1 MSRGPRRLIQVGLG
15 AWGRDWHAN
24 VLSRST
30 EVELVGFVD
39 ADTDALASA
48 QELLSLP
55 PERCFGT
62 LAEAAAATHADAV
75 VVPAALPAHV
85 PVALEA
91 LDAGLD
97 VLLEKPFAPSVA
109 DALGVVARAAD
120 RGRVLMVSQNYRF
133 FPAVRAAA
141 ALVRDGALGPVDSVH
156 VDFRRDAH
164 ATEPPGHRHFTIAQ
178 PLLLDMSIHHFD
190 LMRLILGQEAREVVC
205 RAWNAPWSRFVE
217 PAAGA
222 ATIVFDG
229 GTVVSYR
236 GSWVSSGPATP
247 WSGEW
252 RIDCRDG
259 EIAFA
264 SRGDAEAVIDRLTV
278 RERGGEARP
287 MTLPEIGPTGRAGV
301 LAAFLE
307 AVRTRAVPETDGR
320 ANLGT
325 MALTHAAIA
334 SATTGE
340 PQLVSVPDAA

>member
-1 MSRGPRRLIQVGLG
+1 MRVFLGITGGSGAPYAARL
-15 AWGRDWHAN
+15 
-24 VLSRST
+24 
-30 EVELVGFVD
+30 
-39 ADTDALASA
+39 
-48 QELLSLP
+48 
-55 PERCFGT
+55 
-62 LAEAAAATHADAV
+62 
-75 VVPAALPAHV
+75 
-85 PVALEA
+85 LEA
-91 LDAGLD
+91 LA
-97 VLLEKPFAPSVA
+97 
-109 DALGVVARAAD
+109 AAD
-120 RGRVLMVSQNYRF
+120 CEIGVCASTPGIEVL
-133 FPAVRAAA
+133 
-141 ALVRDGALGPVDSVH
+141 
-156 VDFRRDAH
+156 
-164 ATEPPGHRHFTIAQ
+164 ATELYGDA
-178 PLLLDMSIHHFD
+178 
-190 LMRLILGQEAREVVC
+190 RLPRDETLA
-205 RAWNAPWSRFVE
+205 RFVE